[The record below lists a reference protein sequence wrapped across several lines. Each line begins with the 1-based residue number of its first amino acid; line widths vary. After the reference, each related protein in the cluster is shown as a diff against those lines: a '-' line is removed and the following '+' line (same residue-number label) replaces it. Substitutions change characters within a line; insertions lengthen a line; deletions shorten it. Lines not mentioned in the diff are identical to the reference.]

1 MSESRISLHP
11 IIKTLI
17 QHKLL
22 DEPTAKSIMLK
33 KGYAE
38 KNIVISLAESGAIP
52 DYQLM
57 GFLSERYGIPQINLD
72 CVEFDPDIIK
82 KVDYKLLA
90 KHLVIPLSQV
100 GKSIYVA
107 VADPTNFTVAEDIK
121 FQTNLNVVVIL
132 ASAVK
137 IAKAVEKMATTI
149 QGRLDDMFGSEA
161 MKVATDDDEVDFDA
175 IDDSEDTLVIRMVQQ
190 ILMDAIQRNV
200 SDIHIEPYE
209 KEMRVRYRQDGVLTT
224 ILSVPNSVR
233 SALTSRLKILCRLDI
248 AERRLPQ
255 DGRLRIRVNTQKA
268 IDFRVS
274 FLPTAFGETIVL
286 RLLDPASSQVP
297 IENLGFLP
305 EQRELFE
312 RAIKK
317 PYGMILVTGPTGSG
331 KTTTLYTALNM
342 LNDGEVNISTV
353 EDPIEIP
360 VFGINQV
367 NVNEKIGF
375 TFASALRSFLRQDPD
390 ILMVGEIRDLE
401 TAETAIKAAQTG
413 HLVLATLHTND
424 APQTLTRL
432 ENMGI
437 PTYNIAS
444 AVLLV
449 MAQRLARKLCVV
461 CKKPTQIPEAALI
474 EAGYTKAELTG
485 WRPYEHHGCEACNGT
500 GYKGRVGLYQ
510 VMPVSNAMKDL
521 ILRGGSA
528 MDIEHLAAEEGI
540 LDMRKSGLLRVQEGL
555 TSLEEVMR
563 ITTLA

>member
-1 MSESRISLHP
+1 MSEPRIVLHP

-17 QHKLL
+17 QNKLL
-22 DEPTAKSIMLK
+22 TEESAKSIVSK
-33 KGYAE
+33 RGYAE
-38 KNIVISLAESGAIP
+38 KNVIISIAESGAIP
-52 DYQLM
+52 DYKLLS
-57 GFLSERYGIPQINLD
+57 FLSERYGIPQINLD
-72 CVEFDPDIIK
+72 CVEFDPDIVK

-90 KHLVIPLSQV
+90 RHLVVPLSHV
-100 GKSIYVA
+100 GQSIYVA
-107 VADPTNFTVAEDIK
+107 VADPTNFAVVEDIK

-137 IAKAVEKMATTI
+137 IAKVVEKMATTI
-149 QGRLDDMFGSEA
+149 QGKLDDMFGSEVI
-161 MKVATDDDEVDFDA
+161 KVANDDDEVDFENIEDS
-175 IDDSEDTLVIRMVQQ
+175 DDNLVIRMVQQ
-190 ILMDAIQRNV
+190 IFMDAIHRGV

-224 ILSVPNSVR
+224 ILQIPNLVKD
-233 SALTSRLKILCRLDI
+233 AMTSRLKILCRLDI

-255 DGRLRIRVNTQKA
+255 DGRLRIRVNPQKA

-274 FLPTAFGETIVL
+274 FLPTAFGETVVL

-305 EQRELFE
+305 EQRALFE
-312 RAIKK
+312 QAIKK

-360 VFGINQV
+360 VYGINQV

-375 TFASALRSFLRQDPD
+375 TFAAALRSFLRQDPD

-461 CKKPTQIPEAALI
+461 CKTPTQIPEAALI
-474 EAGYTKAELTG
+474 EAGYSKSDLTG
-485 WRPYEHHGCEACNGT
+485 WRPYEAHGCEACNGT

>member
-1 MSESRISLHP
+1 MSEPRTTLHP

-22 DEPTAKSIMLK
+22 NEEAAKGIMLK
-33 KGYAE
+33 KGYADR
-38 KNIVISLAESGAIP
+38 NIIISLAESGDIP
-52 DYQLM
+52 DYQLLN
-57 GFLSERYGIPQINLD
+57 FLSERYGIPQLNLD

-90 KHLVIPLSQV
+90 RHLVIPLSQV

-107 VADPTNFTVAEDIK
+107 VADPTNFSVIEDIK
-121 FQTNLNVVVIL
+121 FQTNMDVVVIL
-132 ASAVK
+132 ASAIK
-137 IAKAVEKMATTI
+137 IARVVEKMATTI
-149 QGRLDDMFGSEA
+149 QGKLDDMFGAEA
-161 MKVATDDDEVDFDA
+161 MKVATDEDEVDFDA
-175 IDDSEDTLVIRMVQQ
+175 IEDSEDTLVIRMVQQ
-190 ILMDAIQRNV
+190 IFMDAIHRGV

-224 ILSVPNSVR
+224 ILQIPNSVKD
-233 SALTSRLKILCRLDI
+233 AMTSRLKILCRLDI

-255 DGRLRIRVNTQKA
+255 DGRLRIRVNPQKA

-286 RLLDPASSQVP
+286 RLLDPSSSKVP

-360 VFGINQV
+360 VYGINQV

-474 EAGYTKAELTG
+474 EAGYNKTDLTG
-485 WRPYEHHGCEACNGT
+485 WRPYENHGCEACNGT

-563 ITTLA
+563 ITTLS